1 MGGSQ
6 SLIQFE
12 PRPAPGIN
20 IVGLLE
26 GELGI
31 GEIGRK
37 LVAAAERADIATS
50 TITYRHT
57 QSRQMHHFQPR
68 GDSTAPYDTN
78 LICVNA
84 DGLTHLRRDLGPD
97 LFAGRY
103 SIGVWFWEL
112 GRFPAVFRP
121 SFDLVDEVWVASD
134 FVRTAIARETSKPV
148 LVVPIPL
155 DAPAFASSDR
165 VALDLPDRFLFL
177 FSFDFFSIMERKNP
191 LGLVEAF
198 RRAFPSDEGPVLL
211 IKSINGDRKKASLD
225 RLLRAVSDRSDIIVR
240 DGYLSPAEKDALT
253 RSCDC
258 YVSLHRSEGLGLTMA
273 EAMSVGKPVI
283 ATGYSGNLTFMN
295 EDNSYLVRHRLSVTP
310 PGCDPYPPGIEWAE
324 PDLDHAAQ
332 LMRDVYDR
340 PEKAREVGE
349 RARRDLQERHTVDQA
364 AAFIRN
370 RLDKIPRHPGLLRDV
385 RGPLERAAA
394 IAAREPGASLLE
406 HSGRTGLLRRL
417 ARRVLWP
424 ELEQQRRLDSAMI
437 ESLRALERITRE
449 ELDRLERRDR
459 RDD

>member
-1 MGGSQ
+1 
-6 SLIQFE
+6 LIQFE
-12 PRPAPGIN
+12 LHPAPGIN
-20 IVGLLE
+20 VVGFLE

-31 GEIGRK
+31 GEVGRK
-37 LVAAAERADIATS
+37 LVAAAVRADIATS
-50 TITYRHT
+50 TIIYRHT
-57 QSRQMHHFQPR
+57 QSRQMHQFEPR

-84 DGLTHLRRDLGPD
+84 DALKHLRGDLGPG

-112 GRFPAVFRP
+112 SRFPATFQP

-148 LVVPIPL
+148 RVVPIPL
-155 DAPAFASSDR
+155 ELPTLASPDR
-165 VALDLPDRFLFL
+165 AALELPDRFLFL
-177 FSFDFFSIMERKNP
+177 FSFDFFSVMERKNP

-198 RRAFPSDEGPVLL
+198 RRAFPSGEGPVLM

-240 DGYLSPAEKDALT
+240 DGYLAPAEKDALT
-253 RSCDC
+253 HSCDC

-273 EAMSVGKPVI
+273 EAMSAGKPVI

-295 EDNSYLVRHRLSVTP
+295 GDNSFLVRHRLTVTP

-324 PDLDHAAQ
+324 PDLDHAAE
-332 LMRDVYDR
+332 LMRRVYER
-340 PEKAREVGE
+340 PDAAREVGE
-349 RARRDLQERHTVDQA
+349 RARRDLQQHHSVDQA
-364 AAFIRN
+364 AAFIRH
-370 RLDKIPRHPGLLRDV
+370 RLDEIPRHAGFLRDV

-394 IAAREPGASLLE
+394 IAAREPGASLVE
-406 HSGRTGLLRRL
+406 HSGRTGVLRRL
-417 ARRVLWP
+417 VRRVLWP
-424 ELEQQRRLDSAMI
+424 ELDEQRRLDAAMI

-449 ELDRLERRDR
+449 ELDRLERRER
-459 RDD
+459 SRDD

>member
-1 MGGSQ
+1 MVKSPLMKFESQ
-6 SLIQFE
+6 
-12 PRPAPGIN
+12 PAPGLN
-20 IVGLLE
+20 VVGLLE

-37 LVAAAERADIATS
+37 LVVAAERAAIPTS
-50 TITYRHT
+50 TVTYRHT
-57 QSRQMHHFQPR
+57 LSRQEHPFEQR

-84 DGLTHLRRDLGPD
+84 EGLAHLRRDLGAG

-112 GRFPAVFRP
+112 SRFPPTLHDA
-121 SFDLVDEVWVASD
+121 FDLVDEVWVGSD
-134 FVRTAIARETSKPV
+134 FVRGAIAAATGKPV
-148 LVVPIPL
+148 RVVPVPL
-155 DAPAFASSDR
+155 EPPTVSSPNR
-165 VALDLPDRFLFL
+165 MELDLPDAFIFL
-177 FSFDFFSIMERKNP
+177 FSFDFFSVFQRKNP

-198 RRAFPSDEGPVLL
+198 RRAFEPGEGPVLV
-211 IKSINGDRKKASLD
+211 IKSINGQKKAAELESLH
-225 RLLRAVSDRSDIIVR
+225 RAASDRPDIRIVDR
-240 DGYLSPAEKDALT
+240 YLLPEEKDTLT
-253 RSCDC
+253 QSCDC

-295 EDNSYLVRHRLSVTP
+295 SDNSYLVRHRLTVTP

-324 PDLDHAAQ
+324 PDLDHAAE
-332 LMRDVYDR
+332 LMRRVYER
-340 PEKAREVGE
+340 PDDALDVGE
-349 RARRDLQERHTVDQA
+349 RARRDLQEHHSVDQA
-364 AAFIRN
+364 AAFIRR
-370 RLDKIPRHPGLLRDV
+370 RLDEIPRHAGLLRDV
-385 RGPLERAAA
+385 RGPLERSAA

-424 ELEQQRRLDSAMI
+424 ELEEQRRLDAAMI

-449 ELDRLERRDR
+449 ELDRLEPRDR
-459 RDD
+459 SRDD